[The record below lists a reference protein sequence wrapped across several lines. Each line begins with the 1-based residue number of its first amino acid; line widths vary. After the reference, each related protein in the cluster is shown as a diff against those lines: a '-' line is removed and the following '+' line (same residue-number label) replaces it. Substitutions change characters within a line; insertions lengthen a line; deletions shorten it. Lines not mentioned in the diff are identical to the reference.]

1 MTVSATSPINQ
12 TGATQDSTS
21 AGRTRLAENFDMFLT
36 LLTTQLKNQ
45 DPTAPMDSNQ
55 FMAQLVQMT
64 SVEQQIAGNE
74 LLTQLVA
81 NTGTNLGSVVSL
93 IGKEVRAETD
103 EARLANGEAK
113 WAYNLPTAAADVKV
127 EVLDSQGF
135 PVRTLSLGEADR
147 KAGDHSFVWDGKSD
161 NGAKQPDGVYTLRI
175 TAKDTENA
183 TLTSSVF
190 SKGVVTGVQQEN
202 GLGLITV
209 NGVKVPLSSV
219 SSIQLVEAP
228 TEPDEPDTTGSDG
241 DPATDPD
248 TTNPADQTSA

>member
-12 TGATQDSTS
+12 TSSTQGSTS

-103 EARLANGEAK
+103 EARLSNGEAK
-113 WAYNLPTAAADVKV
+113 WGYNLPVAAADVKI
-127 EVLDSQGF
+127 EVLDAQGI
-135 PVRTLSLGEADR
+135 PVRTIAAGEADR

-161 NGAKQPDGVYTLRI
+161 SGAKQPDGPYTLRV
-175 TAKDTENA
+175 TAKDSSNETV
-183 TLTSSVF
+183 TSSVF
-190 SKGVVTGVQQEN
+190 VQGVVTGVQQEG

-209 NGVKVPLSSV
+209 NGGKVPLSAV
-219 SSIQLVEAP
+219 SDIKLVEAP
-228 TEPDEPDTTGSDG
+228 TEPDDTDTSGSG
-241 DPATDPD
+241 DDSATDPD
-248 TTNPADQTSA
+248 PTNPADQTSA